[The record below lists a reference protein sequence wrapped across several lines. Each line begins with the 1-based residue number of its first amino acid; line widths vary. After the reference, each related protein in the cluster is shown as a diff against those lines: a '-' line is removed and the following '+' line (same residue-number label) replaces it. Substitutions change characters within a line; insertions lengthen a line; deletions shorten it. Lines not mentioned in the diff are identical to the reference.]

1 MNSTYLNTIDTDMGI
16 GTILSNF
23 NTNYINHV
31 IDDSLNMKFRP
42 FDGPMPNFVDILER
56 QFNAILIN
64 TPDYQEKVN
73 EVRVETY
80 KEIILKICT
89 FYNIS
94 FVYDF
99 DSLSMQELY
108 GIAHTMY
115 DIFISRFTEFM
126 FNFFVSYIVNNSNSI
141 FQYLKN
147 DENAIKPK
155 ETGAYA
161 PKHFIDSKYILIHA
175 NVNKVIYNMAG
186 YDISLHTLLNYFLDA
201 NSAAR
206 LGSMLVD
213 NGDIYKYHY
222 ASYILDQR
230 YTANIMTN
238 IKLKLQSRTQEAI
251 NLIG

>member
-64 TPDYQEKVN
+64 THDYQEKVN